1 MLTIFWQYTQQPF
14 CWEQRR
20 MNSLLR
26 LAISPA
32 LQEDSNISR
41 GVKRFTAVV
50 DYAHTPDALENVLK
64 TLKDCAEG
72 KEIVTVFGCGGNRDK
87 TKRPEMAEV
96 SARYS
101 DRVVVTSDNPRFE
114 EPEAIID
121 DIRKGFSV
129 KDMGKTLFITD
140 RREAI
145 RTALIMAKPGS
156 IVLIAG
162 KGMKT
167 TRMSRV

>member
-1 MLTIFWQYTQQPF
+1 
-14 CWEQRR
+14 
-20 MNSLLR
+20 
-26 LAISPA
+26 
-32 LQEDSNISR
+32 
-41 GVKRFTAVV
+41 
-50 DYAHTPDALENVLK
+50 
-64 TLKDCAEG
+64 
-72 KEIVTVFGCGGNRDK
+72 
-87 TKRPEMAEV
+87 MAEV

-162 KGMKT
+162 KGHENYQDVKGVKHHFDDKEEINNLFNQK
-167 TRMSRV
+167 S